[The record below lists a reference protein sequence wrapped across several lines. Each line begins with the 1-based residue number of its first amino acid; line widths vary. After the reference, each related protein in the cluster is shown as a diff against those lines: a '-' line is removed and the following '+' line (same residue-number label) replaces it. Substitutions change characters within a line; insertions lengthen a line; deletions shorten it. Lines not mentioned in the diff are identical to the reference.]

1 MYEGALN
8 GEPFVELL
16 KTMMARRR
24 KPVHL
29 VLNSLPANK
38 RAIVGDYVASI
49 DGKLTLHFLPG

>member
-1 MYEGALN
+1 MN